1 MAYKAEIAVDVKGL
15 KAVRTLE
22 SSLNKISGK
31 ISAINKISIGNS
43 KAAKIEE
50 KVAKSKE
57 AQRVSMIQ
65 TRRVGDAVQR
75 QTDKGL
81 STEKAKAAIRRAAKA
96 DAQGQLKVAEAQRK
110 IALEELKIQEQIAK
124 VVKDKTLTGF
134 GPKSPVFG
142 RSTQMDSAGNTAA
155 ILQDPTTKVS
165 PVQQA
170 LEKMEER
177 SARDRKQAVLNR
189 KKSLSL
195 GKDIVRI
202 KTREARLDRKRVQ
215 SLAKETKLQ
224 RELKSGKFATLKAGM
239 QGPALPPPPASS
251 GLNFD
256 RRTGKLLRGPAG
268 SSPNTLRNLG
278 RRFDTQSA
286 LISGGFP
293 LLFGQSPVTAAAGA
307 LGGGIGGMFGQMGGF
322 AGGIAA
328 TAVVQSIQQAI
339 AGVSKLGQAMSSLA
353 PDIDALTNSMGQ
365 AGTAEG
371 IRLKVIEQA
380 RGKQAALNAAMEN
393 MNRIVGE
400 KGVRGIQEWG
410 VASKKLSESWS
421 RFMLKMGAGFSR
433 LLNWAD
439 KFLGLSEGADRGKA
453 RDFAATSKD
462 ENIKALFKELRE
474 AEKANVS
481 SSNWGGG
488 IQSLG
493 KRSVSAIEKDL
504 FGADGKS
511 GLVGAAME
519 VEEQEKLRDLHKDLF
534 REKLKE
540 NELLKAKLEGNYE
553 EVKLAQDIAA
563 EVQRR
568 SDLGIIVNE
577 EMKKT
582 IQSDIK
588 DNNEL
593 KKKVEYMEKIKD
605 AWKSIGES
613 LGGSIKDGI
622 KGLIKGTST
631 LGDLLNN
638 VADKFL
644 DVALNQALFGDILGA
659 GGKKGGGLLGF
670 LGFARGGRPPVG
682 KPSIVGEKG
691 PELFVPRSS
700 GTIVPNNKLGGGGNT
715 NITVN
720 VDASGSDVQGDDA
733 GGQELGSLIA
743 AAIQGEIVKQQRPG
757 GLLNR

>member
-1 MAYKAEIAVDVKGL
+1 
-15 KAVRTLE
+15 
-22 SSLNKISGK
+22 
-31 ISAINKISIGNS
+31 
-43 KAAKIEE
+43 
-50 KVAKSKE
+50 
-57 AQRVSMIQ
+57 
-65 TRRVGDAVQR
+65 
-75 QTDKGL
+75 
-81 STEKAKAAIRRAAKA
+81 
-96 DAQGQLKVAEAQRK
+96 
-110 IALEELKIQEQIAK
+110 
-124 VVKDKTLTGF
+124 
-134 GPKSPVFG
+134 
-142 RSTQMDSAGNTAA
+142 
-155 ILQDPTTKVS
+155 
-165 PVQQA
+165 
-170 LEKMEER
+170 
-177 SARDRKQAVLNR
+177 
-189 KKSLSL
+189 
-195 GKDIVRI
+195 
-202 KTREARLDRKRVQ
+202 
-215 SLAKETKLQ
+215 
-224 RELKSGKFATLKAGM
+224 
-239 QGPALPPPPASS
+239 
-251 GLNFD
+251 
-256 RRTGKLLRGPAG
+256 
-268 SSPNTLRNLG
+268 SPNTLRNLG